1 MATAAIVLCGGRS
14 SRMGR
19 AKAWLPWRGRPM
31 VAHVVDS
38 LRAGRAVD
46 EVVVVSSAELDLPP
60 LEARVVRDRAPAL
73 GPLAGIR
80 EGLAHMKAELAYVT
94 STDAPFLTPRF
105 VRAVLAHGDAAAPE
119 VEGFVQTLAAAYP
132 RRALPFAE
140 ELLAANRLRPLH
152 LLEAAGYRKLAA
164 AELPDIE
171 SIRGFNTPE
180 EYLAAVARDSPG
192 STATIELRGAARQAA
207 GRADRSECE
216 VAVGTLA
223 QTLASLPDGAKLL
236 AFAGGAGSDS
246 PPRLAAGF
254 AASLAGRE
262 PLLDAR
268 VPIGPGE
275 RIIVE
280 DAS

>member
-1 MATAAIVLCGGRS
+1 MATAAILLCGGRS

-236 AFAGGAGSDS
+236 AIAGSTGSDS
-246 PPRLAAGF
+246 APRLAAGF
-254 AASLAGRE
+254 AASLGGRE
-262 PLLDAR
+262 PILDAR

>member
-94 STDAPFLTPRF
+94 STDAPFLTARF

-119 VEGFVQTLAAAYP
+119 IEGFVQTLAAAYP
-132 RRALPFAE
+132 RRALPLAE

-152 LLEAAGYRKLAA
+152 LLEATGYRKLAA

-180 EYLAAVARDSPG
+180 QYLAAVARDSPG

-223 QTLASLPDGAKLL
+223 QILISLPDGAKLL
-236 AFAGGAGSDS
+236 AIAGGAGSDS
-246 PPRLAAGF
+246 PPSLAAGF
-254 AASLAGRE
+254 AASLGGRE

>member
-152 LLEAAGYRKLAA
+152 LLEAADYRKLAA

-192 STATIELRGAARQAA
+192 STATIELRGAARQVA
-207 GRADRSECE
+207 GCTECE

-223 QTLASLPDGAKLL
+223 QALASLPDGAKMLKI
-236 AFAGGAGSDS
+236 AGSAGSDS
-246 PPRLAAGF
+246 PPHLAAGF